1 MATLEIFDSSSE
13 RDWDLM
19 GSSSGNASSNPD
31 FDVGVFPSVGSVVG
45 FGGDVTS
52 SNIGILEENI

>member
-1 MATLEIFDSSSE
+1 
-13 RDWDLM
+13 M
-19 GSSSGNASSNPD
+19 GSSSGNAGSNPD

-52 SNIGILEENI
+52 SNIGNFRREYMRNM